1 MMRPKFVLFGSSIV
15 QHSYYQG
22 WGATLTHLY
31 ARKADIVLRGYA
43 AWTSRHALQVLDKIF
58 PKSLSH
64 KIRIIFLSSPPISE
78 AQLKFNI
85 DEFGQPLRTNEDCRI
100 YLEACLDLCREMKI
114 KVIDMCDGVHLS
126 TEGSEIVTK
135 EILNVIKKAEWEP
148 SLYCKLMPAEFG
160 EDTPYDMVSLDGKT
174 TVNFSNV
181 PFPQDKYT

>member
-85 DEFGQPLRTNEDCRI
+85 D
-100 YLEACLDLCREMKI
+100 
-114 KVIDMCDGVHLS
+114 GVHLS

-181 PFPQDKYT
+181 PFPQGVEWP